1 MVVTTDAL
9 FRIGDAAEEAGD
21 FDLALRSFERGSDL
35 GSSECIARLAYLYDE
50 GVGVEVDKPLAMKL
64 YRRAW
69 RLNGSLCAANNIA
82 ILYREV
88 DRYREMFR
96 WFQRAAENGDD
107 GAQLQLAKCYLE
119 GVGVRKNVQSALRCL
134 VIAEGG
140 SWITEYEREEARAL
154 LDVLG
159 PRLV

>member
-1 MVVTTDAL
+1 MTTEAL

-21 FDLALRSFERGSDL
+21 FALALRSFERGSDL
-35 GSSECIARLAYLYDE
+35 GSSECLTRLAYLYDE

-69 RLNGSLCAANNIA
+69 RLGGSTCAANNIA

-88 DRYREMFR
+88 GRHREMFR
-96 WFQRAAENGDD
+96 WFQRAAQRGDD
-107 GAQLQLAKCYLE
+107 SAQLELAKCYLE
-119 GVGVRKNVQSALRCL
+119 GVGVRKNVQLALRCL
-134 VIAEGG
+134 AIAEGG
-140 SWITEYEREEARAL
+140 FYISEYEREEARAL